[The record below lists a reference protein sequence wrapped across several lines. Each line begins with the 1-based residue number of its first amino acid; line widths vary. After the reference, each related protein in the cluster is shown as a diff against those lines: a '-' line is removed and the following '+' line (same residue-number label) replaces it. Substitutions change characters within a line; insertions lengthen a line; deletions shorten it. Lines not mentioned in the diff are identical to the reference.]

1 VKFAS
6 SLASL
11 LFPDDCRL
19 CGQPLRDLSRVPVC
33 RACLRLPAPL
43 AADFFCVACRTP
55 FSNPFPLDASG
66 RCALCRTNLQG
77 FDAAYSFGAYEGAL
91 RELIHLLK
99 YDRIRTLAR
108 PLGDLLMAAYPR
120 EERFDAIVP
129 MPLHWRRR
137 WRRGF
142 NQSELLAR
150 EMSRRCGVPV
160 IRAVR
165 RVRATASQ
173 AGLTNAKRRANV
185 AGAFAPA
192 RRRPVRGLRVL
203 LVDDVMTTGA
213 TASACSRALKSAGA
227 KYVAFLALARADR
240 RFQPV
245 GGKRAPQSSDPGA
258 W

>member
-1 VKFAS
+1 M
-6 SLASL
+6 
-11 LFPDDCRL
+11 CE
-19 CGQPLRDLSRVPVC
+19 
-33 RACLRLPAPL
+33 ACLRLPSPL
-43 AADFFCVACRTP
+43 AADFFCATCRTP

-66 RCALCRTNLQG
+66 RCALCRGNLQG

-108 PLGDLLMAAYPR
+108 PLGDFLMAAYPR
-120 EERFDAIVP
+120 EQRFDAIVP
-129 MPLHWRRR
+129 MPLHWRRY

-150 EMSRRCGVPV
+150 EVSRRCGLPV
-160 IRAVR
+160 ARGVR
-165 RVRATASQ
+165 RLRATAPQ
-173 AGLTNAKRRANV
+173 AGLTNAKRRVNV
-185 AGAFAPA
+185 SGAFAPA
-192 RRRPVRGLRVL
+192 RRRSVEGLRVL

-245 GGKRAPQSSDPGA
+245 AGTLPHKSSYSGA
-258 W
+258 L